1 MVLPSRGD
9 AQHPFLRRKIMIY
22 ILGLVVG
29 FGILSY
35 AFAVAAAP
43 KNEYERQL
51 EDQEQMEYIAE
62 YKKQMEEYK
71 KNRY

>member
-22 ILGLVVG
+22 ILGFVVG

-35 AFAVAAAP
+35 ALAVAAAP

-51 EDQEQMEYIAE
+51 EDQEQMKYI
-62 YKKQMEEYK
+62 EEYN
-71 KNRY
+71 KNRH